1 MKNYKSSCV
10 FYYIIFVIVAAFLY
24 DFSEIPYKDIVNTS
38 FMSILIKMLC
48 IAFGLFVIHIILIG
62 VYSFL
67 DKNKSKTL
75 EQKVTIVFLTG
86 ALLILGMFSP
96 IAIKYQVL
104 EKRML
109 QIYNKIDNLENVA
122 DDSVLYE
129 IQEMSDISDFF
140 DINDYEHEKRLY

>member
-24 DFSEIPYKDIVNTS
+24 DFTEMPYKDIVNTS
-38 FMSILIKMLC
+38 LTYILLKMLY
-48 IAFGLFVIHIILIG
+48 IAFGLFVIQIILIG

-75 EQKVTIVFLTG
+75 EEKVTIVFLVG

-104 EKRML
+104 EKRMT
-109 QIYNKIDNLENVA
+109 QIYNKIDNLENVT

-129 IQEMSDISDFF
+129 IQEMSDVIN
-140 DINDYEHEKRLY
+140 INDYEREKRLY

>member
-24 DFSEIPYKDIVNTS
+24 DFTEMPYKDIVNTS
-38 FMSILIKMLC
+38 LTYILLKMLY
-48 IAFGLFVIHIILIG
+48 IAFGLFVIQIILIG

-75 EQKVTIVFLTG
+75 EEKVTIVFLVG

-104 EKRML
+104 EKRMT
-109 QIYNKIDNLENVA
+109 QIYNKIDNLENVT

-129 IQEMSDISDFF
+129 IQEMSDVI
-140 DINDYEHEKRLY
+140 DINDYEREKRLY

>member
-24 DFSEIPYKDIVNTS
+24 DFTEMPYKDIVNTS
-38 FMSILIKMLC
+38 LTYILLKMLY
-48 IAFGLFVIHIILIG
+48 IAFGLFVIQIILIG

-75 EQKVTIVFLTG
+75 EEKVTIVFLVG

-104 EKRML
+104 EKRMT

-129 IQEMSDISDFF
+129 IQEMSDVI
-140 DINDYEHEKRLY
+140 DINDYEREKRLY